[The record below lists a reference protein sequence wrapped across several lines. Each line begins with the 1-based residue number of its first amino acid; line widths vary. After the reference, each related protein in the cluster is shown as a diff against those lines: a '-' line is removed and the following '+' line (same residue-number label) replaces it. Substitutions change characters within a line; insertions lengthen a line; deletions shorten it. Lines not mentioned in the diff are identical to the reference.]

1 MRNSEATQKVTSG
14 SPLTEDGTEASP
26 CEPVLVQSWVDF
38 PAGLAHGGQVAA
50 ATTCG
55 LQTGAGLPAGAQVAG

>member
-1 MRNSEATQKVTSG
+1 MTSG
-14 SPLTEDGTEASP
+14 SLLAEDGTEASP

-38 PAGLAHGGQVAA
+38 PAGLAHGGRQVAA